1 MARYTSVP
9 EYNTR
14 WQKAGRSRKKKRR
27 KTRSG
32 SQVSY
37 AELLHGLLNAEFFV
51 SSKEKTKDPGI
62 PNNFPYKDQIL
73 AEVAAQRREVGYP
86 QISDIP
92 FRC

>member
-1 MARYTSVP
+1 M
-9 EYNTR
+9 
-14 WQKAGRSRKKKRR
+14 
-27 KTRSG
+27 
-32 SQVSY
+32 SY

-86 QISDIP
+86 
-92 FRC
+92 